1 MKTNKLDKKANTI
14 AMQLGKEASF
24 PADRVIETSSE
35 VKQKHHEY

>member
-1 MKTNKLDKKANTI
+1 MKTNNLDKKANAI
-14 AMQLGKEASF
+14 AMKLGREATF